1 LPGLL
6 DLDPGTRFYGAT
18 ERPQRAIEL
27 LKEMRTMA
35 WREGEV
41 YRCPD
46 PECGCEVTVTRGS
59 ALAEARSQPPT
70 CCCGK
75 TMQQAA

>member
-1 LPGLL
+1 
-6 DLDPGTRFYGAT
+6 
-18 ERPQRAIEL
+18 
-27 LKEMRTMA
+27 MA

-46 PECGCEVTVTRGS
+46 PKCGCEVTVTRGS
-59 ALAEARSQPPT
+59 APAEARSQPPT